1 MYIFFW
7 PLLFLPVLE
16 IIGFFTIGAG
26 LGLGLTF
33 LWLFGTTW
41 LGFHLL
47 RSRGK
52 SAWARAEKAQES
64 DVFARQDLFDGICI
78 FIASLLL
85 IFPGFISDFLA
96 VPFLAAPLRH
106 WLFDTLR
113 KNPDGPVR
121 KFTKRAAAARPTV
134 IEGEYKRMDDE

>member
-7 PLLFLPVLE
+7 PLLFLPVVE

-26 LGLGLTF
+26 LGLGLSL
-33 LWLFGTTW
+33 LWLFSTAW
-41 LGFHLL
+41 FGFHLL
-47 RSRGK
+47 KSRGK

-64 DVFARQDLFDGICI
+64 EVFARQDLFDGICI

-85 IFPGFISDFLA
+85 IFPGFISDFIA
-96 VPFLAAPLRH
+96 VPFLAGPMRH
-106 WLFDTLR
+106 WLFDALR
-113 KNPDGPVR
+113 KNPDGAVR
-121 KFTKRAAAARPTV
+121 KFTRRAAATRTIT